1 MPRLTD
7 EQKRENKRESIL
19 QRLKCLRILKA
30 KNVVASDFQR
40 MIRLEYAAAHDGWLD
55 CVTCDAR
62 YRWDDGNRF
71 DGGHFIGGRRASV
84 IFAESPTP
92 NCFPQC
98 KKCNN
103 FHSGRPDRYVAFM
116 VDSYGE
122 QAVEELEALSR
133 QDHKFTHEQLADLM
147 LYFRD
152 RIKSAERKL
161 K

>member
-1 MPRLTD
+1 MTRLTD
-7 EQKRENKRESIL
+7 EQKHDNVRAKIL
-19 QRLKCLRILKA
+19 ERLKCLRILKA
-30 KNVVASDFQR
+30 KNLVARDFQK
-40 MIRLEYAAAHDGWLD
+40 MIRLEYAAKTGGWLN

-71 DGGHFIGGRRASV
+71 DAGHFIGGRRASV

-103 FHSGRPDRYVAFM
+103 FHSGRPDRYQAFM
-116 VDSYGE
+116 LDVFGE
-122 QAVEELEALSR
+122 KAVEELRALSR

-147 LYFRD
+147 MQFRA
-152 RIKSAERKL
+152 RIKIAERKL
-161 K
+161 A